1 MLKIVSQVSFV
12 GFLIFAF
19 GACEHA
25 PLPPL
30 DNPYQPGDTTGN
42 GGNDTTGAGGSDTT
56 IGTGSVVCDPDTIY
70 FQQMI
75 LPLLNSNCAVSGC
88 HDPETAEDDVVLSDY
103 QSIMATADVV
113 PFQPDESDI
122 IEVLF
127 ETDPEDMMP
136 PPGNTPLTMEQKNLL
151 IEWIN
156 QGALNNSC
164 VATQCDTTN
173 VSFSQNVFP
182 IISNNCTGCHSGN
195 NPSGDISLTNY
206 NEVKEAVLN
215 FDLLNSILWNG
226 LAENMPKNANQLSDC
241 QIGMIEIW
249 INDGTPNN

>member
-1 MLKIVSQVSFV
+1 MCKRIYQVLLITLVIVVFEACKHDPLQPV
-12 GFLIFAF
+12 G
-19 GACEHA
+19 E
-25 PLPPL
+25 P
-30 DNPYQPGDTTGN
+30 DSPGDTTGT
-42 GGNDTTGAGGSDTT
+42 GGGDTTGAGG
-56 IGTGSVVCDPDTIY
+56 VVCDPDTIY

-88 HDPETAEDDVVLSDY
+88 HDPATAEDDVVLSDY
-103 QSIMATADVV
+103 QSIMATADIV
-113 PFQPDESDI
+113 PFDADESEI

-151 IEWIN
+151 IDWIN

-164 VATQCDTTN
+164 VASECDTIDI
-173 VSFSQNVFP
+173 SYLQDVFP
-182 IISNNCTGCHSGN
+182 IVLNNCTGCHSGN
-195 NPSGDISLTNY
+195 DPSGGFSLTNHA
-206 NEVKEAVLN
+206 EVKEAALN

-226 LAENMPKNANQLSDC
+226 LAENMPKNGDQLSDC
-241 QIGMIEIW
+241 QIDIIEIW